1 MNGFYNFISYEY
13 FRYEYSHIKDRLWRK
28 TRSNHLK
35 TRCVGVDPNRNWGHN
50 WGKLILNKKLG
61 GTYYFDKF
69 ESINY
74 FEVYSDKTKLQ

>member
-1 MNGFYNFISYEY
+1 MIGAFIISASPTFSILITPYHMNGFYNFISYEY

-61 GTYYFDKF
+61 GST
-69 ESINY
+69 
-74 FEVYSDKTKLQ
+74 